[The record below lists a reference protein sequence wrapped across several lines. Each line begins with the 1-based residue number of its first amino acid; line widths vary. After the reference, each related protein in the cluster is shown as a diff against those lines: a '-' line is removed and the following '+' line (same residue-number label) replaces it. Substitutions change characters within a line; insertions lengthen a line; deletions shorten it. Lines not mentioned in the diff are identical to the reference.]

1 MQGINLTDQRTG
13 PDWRLPAGKRK
24 SKTALN
30 DGGTPS
36 LHGIVIKIIL
46 LGVLDAAMLFAVMV
60 LIGNQDYLF
69 AGVVT
74 LVTILVNW
82 VYLKR
87 GSLPAK
93 YLVPGLLFLM
103 VFQVYV
109 VGYSAYIAF
118 TNYGTMHNSD
128 KADAINALLL
138 NSQTRIAEAEV
149 YPLTVVTDP
158 AGELNFLVT
167 FADEQGNPEV
177 KVGGDQEVFVEAQN
191 PQFNSM
197 GKGVSADGYTELKF
211 TDVVARQDEVIK
223 FRVYVSDAPDS
234 YFIMTPD
241 ASQAVTFGPRLDYDE
256 ANDTMTRVEDGKVFF
271 DAGEGIYQSADG
283 EELAPGW
290 RVVVGFDNFTRAVT
304 EPGIR
309 EPLIRVTLWTFAF
322 AIISVLSTFAL
333 GLGLAILFNDSKL
346 RGQRW
351 YRVAMVLPYAFP
363 AFLSAFVWRALM
375 NKDFGFINQVLLG
388 GAEVPW
394 LTDEFL
400 AKVAILMVNLWL
412 GFPYMFLITTG
423 ALQSIPEELMESAR
437 IDGASPLQQL
447 RLIKLPLLLVSV
459 APLLI
464 TSFAFNFNNFSLIY
478 LLTGGGPKDFDASI
492 NVGHSDILISMVY
505 KIAFSTGEGR
515 DFGLASA
522 FSILIFFVVGTI
534 SYLSFRRTKT
544 LEDVN

>member
-1 MQGINLTDQRTG
+1 MSEQKLGLDF
-13 PDWRLPAGKRK
+13 RLPQGRK
-24 SKTALN
+24 KSNKHLN

-36 LHGIVIKIIL
+36 VFGIVVKIIL
-46 LGVLDAAMLFAVMV
+46 LGILDAAMLFAVMV
-60 LIGNQDYLF
+60 LIGNEDYLF

-74 LVTILVNW
+74 FITIIVNW
-82 VYLKR
+82 VFLKR

-93 YLVPGLLFLM
+93 YLLPGLLFML

-128 KADAINALLL
+128 KADAVNALLL
-138 NSQTRIAEAEV
+138 NGQTRIAEADV
-149 YPLTVVTDP
+149 YPLTVVVDE
-158 AGELNFLVT
+158 ANELNFLVT
-167 FADEQGNPEV
+167 FTDNNGNVEV
-177 KVGGDQEVFVEAQN
+177 KVGGDGEVFEAVAN
-191 PQFNSM
+191 PQFNSQ
-197 GKGVSADGYTELKF
+197 GKAVSADGYTELKF
-211 TDVVARQDEVIK
+211 AQVVERQEEVVTK
-223 FRVYVSDAPDS
+223 KVYLSSDPDS
-234 YFIMTPD
+234 YFIMTAD
-241 ASQAVTFGPRLDYDE
+241 AAQAVTFGPRLDYDE

-271 DAGEGIYQSADG
+271 DIGAGIYTAQDG

-290 RVVVGFDNFTRAVT
+290 RVVVGFDTFTRAVT
-304 EPGIR
+304 DRGFR
-309 EPLIRVTLWTFAF
+309 EPLIRVTIWTFAF

-333 GLGLAILFNDSKL
+333 GLGLAILFNDAKL

-363 AFLSAFVWRALM
+363 GFLSAFVWRALLQ
-375 NKDFGFINQVLLG
+375 KDYGFINQVLLG

-394 LTDEFL
+394 LTDELL

-423 ALQSIPEELMESAR
+423 ALQSIPDELMESAR
-437 IDGASPLQQL
+437 IDGATPFQQL

>member
-1 MQGINLTDQRTG
+1 MTDQKLG
-13 PDWRLPAGKRK
+13 LDFRLPGGKK
-24 SKTALN
+24 KTNKALN

-46 LGVLDAAMLFAVMV
+46 LALLDALMLFAVMI
-60 LIGNQDYLF
+60 LFGNEDYLF
-69 AGVVT
+69 AGIVT
-74 LVTILVNW
+74 LVTIFVNW
-82 VYLKR
+82 AYLKR
-87 GSLPAK
+87 GSLPLK
-93 YLVPGLLFLM
+93 YMLPGLLFLA
-103 VFQVYV
+103 VFQIYV

-118 TNYGTMHNSD
+118 TNYGSMHNSD
-128 KADAINALLL
+128 KSDAINALLL
-138 NSQTRIAEAEV
+138 NGQTRDLTADV
-149 YPLTVVTDP
+149 YPLTVVVDP
-158 AGELNFLVT
+158 SGELNFLVT
-167 FADEQGNPEV
+167 FTDEQGNSEV
-177 KVGGDQEVFVEAQN
+177 KVGADQEVFAQAAN
-191 PQFNSM
+191 PEFNSL
-197 GKGVSADGYTELKF
+197 GKAVGAEGFTELAFKE
-211 TDVVARQDEVIK
+211 VVERQDEVVK
-223 FRVYVSDAPDS
+223 MKVFLTEDQDS
-234 YFIMTPD
+234 LFIMTAD
-241 ASQAVTFGPRLDYDE
+241 AAQAVTFGPRLDFDE
-256 ANDTMTRVEDGKVFF
+256 VNDSMTRVEDGKVFF
-271 DAGEGIYQSADG
+271 DTGQGIYTAADG

-290 RVVVGFDNFTRAVT
+290 RVVIGLDNFVRAFT

-309 EPLIRVTLWTFAF
+309 EPLVRVTLWTFAF

-333 GLGLAILFNDSKL
+333 GLGLAILFNDAKL

-363 AFLSAFVWRALM
+363 GFLSAFVWRALL
-375 NKDFGFINQVLLG
+375 NKDYGFINVVLLG

-394 LTDEFL
+394 LTDELL

-437 IDGASPLQQL
+437 IDGASPWQQL

>member
-1 MQGINLTDQRTG
+1 MSEQKLGLDF
-13 PDWRLPAGKRK
+13 RLPSGKKK
-24 SKTALN
+24 SHSAVN

-36 LHGIVIKIIL
+36 LKGIIIKIIL
-46 LGVLDAAMLFAVMV
+46 LGIVDAAMLFAVMV

-74 LVTILVNW
+74 LVTIVINW
-82 VYLKR
+82 VFLRR
-87 GSLPAK
+87 GNLPAK
-93 YLVPGLLFLM
+93 YLLPGLLFLL

-118 TNYGTMHNSD
+118 TNYGTTHNSD

-138 NSQTRIAEAEV
+138 NGQTRVADANV
-149 YPLTVVTDP
+149 YPLTVVVDDS
-158 AGELNFLVT
+158 GELNLLVT
-167 FADEQGNPEV
+167 FTDESGNVEA
-177 KVGGDQEVFVEAQN
+177 KAGANGEVFAAVSN
-191 PQFNSM
+191 PQFNSF
-197 GKGVSADGYTELKF
+197 GKAVSAEGLTELQF
-211 TDVVARQDEVIK
+211 TQVVERQEEVVALK
-223 FRVYVSDAPDS
+223 VYLSTDLES
-234 YFIMTPD
+234 FFIMTPD
-241 ASQAVTFGPRLDYDE
+241 ASQAVTFRPRLDFDE
-256 ANDTMTRVEDGKVFF
+256 VNDTMTRVEDGKVFF
-271 DAGEGIYQSADG
+271 DTGQGIYTAQDG

-290 RVVVGFDNFTRAVT
+290 RVVVGLDNFTRAVT
-304 EPGIR
+304 DPGIR
-309 EPLIRVTLWTFAF
+309 EPLLRVTIWTFAF

-333 GLGLAILFNDSKL
+333 GLGLAILFNDAKL

-363 AFLSAFVWRALM
+363 AFLSAFVWRALL
-375 NKDFGFINQVLLG
+375 NENFGFVNQVLLG
-388 GAEVPW
+388 GAEIPW

-400 AKVAILMVNLWL
+400 AKVSILMVNLWL

-437 IDGASPLQQL
+437 IDGASPWQQL

-478 LLTGGGPKDFDASI
+478 LLTGGGPKDFEASI

>member
-1 MQGINLTDQRTG
+1 MTEQKLGLDF
-13 PDWRLPAGKRK
+13 RLPAGKKK
-24 SKTALN
+24 SRSAIN

-36 LHGIVIKIIL
+36 LLGIIVKIVL
-46 LGVLDAAMLFAVMV
+46 LGILDAAMLFAVMI
-60 LIGNQDYLF
+60 LIGNEDYLF

-74 LVTILVNW
+74 VTTIVINW
-82 VYLKR
+82 IFLTR
-87 GSLPAK
+87 GKLPAK
-93 YLVPGLLFLM
+93 YLLPGLLFML

-138 NSQTRIAEAEV
+138 NGQTRIQDANF
-149 YPLTVVTDP
+149 YPLTVTVDDT
-158 AGELNFLVT
+158 GELNFLVT
-167 FADEQGNPEV
+167 FTDEQGNVEV
-177 KVGGDQEVFVEAQN
+177 KAGANGEVFALVSN

-197 GKGVSADGYTELKF
+197 GKAVSADGLTELKF
-211 TDVVARQDEVIK
+211 AEVVERQEEV
-223 FRVYVSDAPDS
+223 VSKKVFLSSDPES

-241 ASQAVTFGPRLDYDE
+241 ASQAVTFGPRLDYSE
-256 ANDTMTRVEDGKVFF
+256 SNDTMTRVEDGKVFF
-271 DAGEGIYQSADG
+271 DTGQGIYTAADG

-290 RVVVGFDNFTRAVT
+290 RVVVGLDNFTRAVT
-304 EPGIR
+304 DPGIR
-309 EPLIRVTLWTFAF
+309 EPLLRVTIWTFAF
-322 AIISVLSTFAL
+322 AIISVISTFAL
-333 GLGLAILFNDSKL
+333 GLGLAILFNDAKL

-363 AFLSAFVWRALM
+363 AFLSAFVWRALL
-375 NKDFGFINQVLLG
+375 NENYGFVNQVLLG
-388 GAEVPW
+388 GAEIPW

-423 ALQSIPEELMESAR
+423 ALQSIPDELMESAR
-437 IDGASPLQQL
+437 IDGATPWQQL

-478 LLTGGGPKDFDASI
+478 LLTGGGPKDFEASI

>member
-1 MQGINLTDQRTG
+1 MSEQKLGLDF
-13 PDWRLPAGKRK
+13 RLPQGRK
-24 SKTALN
+24 KSNKHLN

-36 LHGIVIKIIL
+36 VFGIVVKIIL
-46 LGVLDAAMLFAVMV
+46 LGILDAAMLFAVMV
-60 LIGNQDYLF
+60 LIGNEDYLF

-74 LVTILVNW
+74 FITIIVNW
-82 VYLKR
+82 VFLKR

-93 YLVPGLLFLM
+93 YLLPGLLFML

-128 KADAINALLL
+128 KADAVNALLL
-138 NSQTRIAEAEV
+138 NGQTRIAEADV
-149 YPLTVVTDP
+149 YPLTVVVDE
-158 AGELNFLVT
+158 ANELNFLVT
-167 FADEQGNPEV
+167 FTDNNGNVEV
-177 KVGGDQEVFVEAQN
+177 KVGGDGEVFEAVAN
-191 PQFNSM
+191 PQFNSQ
-197 GKGVSADGYTELKF
+197 GKAVSADGYTELKF
-211 TDVVARQDEVIK
+211 AQVVERQEEVVTK
-223 FRVYVSDAPDS
+223 KVYLSSDPDS
-234 YFIMTPD
+234 YFIMTAD
-241 ASQAVTFGPRLDYDE
+241 AAQAVTFGPRLDYDE

-271 DAGEGIYQSADG
+271 DIGAGIYTAQDG

-304 EPGIR
+304 DPGIR
-309 EPLIRVTLWTFAF
+309 EPLIRVTIWTFAF

-333 GLGLAILFNDSKL
+333 GLGLAILFNDAKL

-363 AFLSAFVWRALM
+363 GFLSAFVWRALLQ
-375 NKDFGFINQVLLG
+375 KDYGFINQVLLG

-394 LTDEFL
+394 LTDELL

-423 ALQSIPEELMESAR
+423 ALQSIPDELMESAR
-437 IDGASPLQQL
+437 IDGATPFQQL

>member
-1 MQGINLTDQRTG
+1 MSEQKLGLDF
-13 PDWRLPAGKRK
+13 RLPAGKKK
-24 SKTALN
+24 SRSAIN

-36 LHGIVIKIIL
+36 LLGIVVKIVL
-46 LGVLDAAMLFAVMV
+46 LGILDAAMLFAVMV

-74 LVTILVNW
+74 LTTIIINW
-82 VYLKR
+82 IFLTR
-87 GSLPAK
+87 GKLPAK
-93 YLVPGLLFLM
+93 YLLPGLLFML

-138 NSQTRIAEAEV
+138 NGQTRIQDANF
-149 YPLTVVTDP
+149 YPLTVTVDET
-158 AGELNFLVT
+158 GELNFLVT
-167 FADEQGNPEV
+167 FTDEQGNVEV
-177 KVGGDQEVFVEAQN
+177 KAGANGEVFATVSN

-197 GKGVSADGYTELKF
+197 GKAVSADGLTELKF
-211 TDVVARQDEVIK
+211 AEVVERQEEVVVK
-223 FRVYVSDAPDS
+223 KVFLSSDPDS

-241 ASQAVTFGPRLDYDE
+241 ASQAVTFGPRLDYNE

-271 DAGEGIYQSADG
+271 DTGQGIYTAQDG

-304 EPGIR
+304 DPGIR
-309 EPLIRVTLWTFAF
+309 EPLLRVTIWTFAF
-322 AIISVLSTFAL
+322 AIISVLSTFVL
-333 GLGLAILFNDSKL
+333 GLGLAILFNDAKL

-363 AFLSAFVWRALM
+363 AFLSAFVWRALL
-375 NKDFGFINQVLLG
+375 NENYGFVNQVLLG
-388 GAEVPW
+388 GAEIPW

-423 ALQSIPEELMESAR
+423 ALQSIPDELMESAR
-437 IDGASPLQQL
+437 IDGATPWQQL

-478 LLTGGGPKDFDASI
+478 LLTGGGPKDFEASI

>member
-1 MQGINLTDQRTG
+1 MTEQKLGLDF
-13 PDWRLPAGKRK
+13 RLPEGRRK
-24 SKTALN
+24 KSTTLN

-36 LHGIVIKIIL
+36 LLGIVIKIVL
-46 LGVLDAAMLFAVMV
+46 LALVDAAMLFAVMV

-74 LVTILVNW
+74 VVTIMINW
-82 VYLKR
+82 VFLRR
-87 GSLPAK
+87 GNLPAK
-93 YLVPGLLFLM
+93 YLLPGLLFML
-103 VFQVYV
+103 VFQVFV

-128 KADAINALLL
+128 KPDAINALLL
-138 NSQTRIAEAEV
+138 NGQTRVAEASV
-149 YPLTVVTDP
+149 YPLSVVEAPDGSL
-158 AGELNFLVT
+158 AFLVS
-167 FADEQGNPEV
+167 FEDEAGNQEI
-177 KVGGDQEVFVEAQN
+177 KVGQANQVFSPAVD
-191 PQFNSM
+191 PQFNSL
-197 GKGVSADGYTELKF
+197 GKAVSAQGYQELSF
-211 TDVVARQDEVIK
+211 AEVVERQQEALRM
-223 FRVYVSDAPDS
+223 RVYLEADVESN
-234 YFIMTPD
+234 FIMTPD
-241 ASQAVTFGPRLDYDE
+241 ASQAVTFRPRLDYNE
-256 ANDTMTRVEDGKVFF
+256 QLDTMTRVEDGKVFF
-271 DAGEGIYQSADG
+271 DAGNGIYTAQDG

-290 RVVVGFDNFTRAVT
+290 RVFIGLENFVRAVT
-304 EPGIR
+304 EDGIR
-309 EPLIRVTLWTFAF
+309 GPLLRVTLWTFSF
-322 AIISVLSTFAL
+322 AILSVITTFAL
-333 GLGLAILFNDSKL
+333 GLGLAILFNDAKL

-363 AFLSAFVWRALM
+363 GFLSAFVWRALM
-375 NKDFGFINQVLLG
+375 NEDFGFINQVLLG
-388 GAEVPW
+388 GAEVAW

-400 AKVAILMVNLWL
+400 AKVSILMVNLWL

-423 ALQSIPEELMESAR
+423 ALQSIPNELMESAR
-437 IDGASPLQQL
+437 IDGASPWQQL

-478 LLTGGGPKDFDASI
+478 LLTGGGPKDFDATI

>member
-1 MQGINLTDQRTG
+1 MSEQKLGLDF
-13 PDWRLPAGKRK
+13 RLPSGKKK
-24 SKTALN
+24 SHSAVN

-36 LHGIVIKIIL
+36 LKGIIIKIIL
-46 LGVLDAAMLFAVMV
+46 LGLVDAAMLFAVMV

-74 LVTILVNW
+74 LVTIVINW
-82 VYLKR
+82 VFLRR
-87 GSLPAK
+87 GNLPAK
-93 YLVPGLLFLM
+93 YLLPGLLFLL

-118 TNYGTMHNSD
+118 TNYGTTHNSD
-128 KADAINALLL
+128 KPDAINALLL
-138 NSQTRIAEAEV
+138 NGQTRVAEASV
-149 YPLTVVTDP
+149 YPLTVVVDES
-158 AGELNFLVT
+158 GELNLLVT
-167 FADEQGNPEV
+167 FTDEAGNVEA
-177 KVGGDQEVFVEAQN
+177 KAGANGEVFTAVAN
-191 PQFNSM
+191 PAFNSL
-197 GKGVSADGYTELKF
+197 GKAVSADGLTELQFAEVVERQKE
-211 TDVVARQDEVIK
+211 VVALK
-223 FRVYVSDAPDS
+223 VYLSTDLES
-234 YFIMTPD
+234 FFIMTPD
-241 ASQAVTFGPRLDYDE
+241 ASQAVTFRPRLDFDE
-256 ANDTMTRVEDGKVFF
+256 VNDTMTRVEDGKVFF
-271 DAGEGIYQSADG
+271 DTGQGIYTAQDG

-304 EPGIR
+304 DPGIR
-309 EPLIRVTLWTFAF
+309 EPLLRVTIWTFAF

-333 GLGLAILFNDSKL
+333 GLGLAILFNDAKL

-363 AFLSAFVWRALM
+363 AFLSAFVWRALL
-375 NKDFGFINQVLLG
+375 NENYGFVNQVLLG
-388 GAEVPW
+388 GAEIPW

-400 AKVAILMVNLWL
+400 AKVSILMVNLWL

-437 IDGASPLQQL
+437 IDGASPWQQL

-478 LLTGGGPKDFDASI
+478 LLTGGGPKDFEASI

>member
-1 MQGINLTDQRTG
+1 MTEQKLGLDF
-13 PDWRLPAGKRK
+13 RLPAGKKK
-24 SKTALN
+24 SRSAIN

-36 LHGIVIKIIL
+36 LLGIIVKIVL
-46 LGVLDAAMLFAVMV
+46 LGILDAAMLFAVMI
-60 LIGNQDYLF
+60 LIGNEDYLF

-74 LVTILVNW
+74 VTTIVINW
-82 VYLKR
+82 IFLTR
-87 GSLPAK
+87 GKLPAK
-93 YLVPGLLFLM
+93 YLLPGLLFML

-138 NSQTRIAEAEV
+138 NGQTRIQDANF
-149 YPLTVVTDP
+149 YPLTVTVDDT
-158 AGELNFLVT
+158 GELNFLVT
-167 FADEQGNPEV
+167 FTDEQGNVEV
-177 KVGGDQEVFVEAQN
+177 KAGANGEVFALVSN

-197 GKGVSADGYTELKF
+197 GKAVSADGLTELKF
-211 TDVVARQDEVIK
+211 AEVVERQEEV
-223 FRVYVSDAPDS
+223 VSKKVFLSSDPES

-241 ASQAVTFGPRLDYDE
+241 ASQAVTFGPRLDYSE
-256 ANDTMTRVEDGKVFF
+256 SNDTMTRVEDGKVFF
-271 DAGEGIYQSADG
+271 DTGQGIYTAADG

-304 EPGIR
+304 DPGIR
-309 EPLIRVTLWTFAF
+309 EPLLRVTIWTFAF
-322 AIISVLSTFAL
+322 AIISVISTFAL
-333 GLGLAILFNDSKL
+333 GLGLAILFNDAKL

-363 AFLSAFVWRALM
+363 AFLSAFVWRALL
-375 NKDFGFINQVLLG
+375 NENYGFVNQVLLG
-388 GAEVPW
+388 GAEIPW

-423 ALQSIPEELMESAR
+423 ALQSIPDELMESAR
-437 IDGASPLQQL
+437 IDGATPWQQL

-478 LLTGGGPKDFDASI
+478 LLTGGGPKDFEASI

>member
-1 MQGINLTDQRTG
+1 MTEQKLGLDF
-13 PDWRLPAGKRK
+13 RLPAGKKK
-24 SKTALN
+24 SRSAIN

-36 LHGIVIKIIL
+36 LLGIIVKIVL
-46 LGVLDAAMLFAVMV
+46 LGILDAAMLFAVMV
-60 LIGNQDYLF
+60 LIGNEDYLF
-69 AGVVT
+69 AGIVT
-74 LVTILVNW
+74 VTTIIINW
-82 VYLKR
+82 IFLTR
-87 GSLPAK
+87 GKLPAK
-93 YLVPGLLFLM
+93 YLLPGLLFML

-138 NSQTRIAEAEV
+138 NGQTRIQDANF
-149 YPLTVVTDP
+149 YPLTVTVDDT
-158 AGELNFLVT
+158 GELNFLVT
-167 FADEQGNPEV
+167 FTDEQGNVQV
-177 KVGGDQEVFVEAQN
+177 KAGANGEVFALVSN

-197 GKGVSADGYTELKF
+197 GKAVSADGLTELKF
-211 TDVVARQDEVIK
+211 AEVVERQEEV
-223 FRVYVSDAPDS
+223 VSKKVFLSSDPES

-241 ASQAVTFGPRLDYDE
+241 ASQAVTFGPRLDYSE
-256 ANDTMTRVEDGKVFF
+256 SNDTMTRVEDGKVFF
-271 DAGEGIYQSADG
+271 DTGQGIYTAADG

-304 EPGIR
+304 DPGIR
-309 EPLIRVTLWTFAF
+309 EPLLRVTIWTFAF
-322 AIISVLSTFAL
+322 AIISVISTFAL
-333 GLGLAILFNDSKL
+333 GLGLAILFNDAKL

-363 AFLSAFVWRALM
+363 AFLSAFVWRALL
-375 NKDFGFINQVLLG
+375 NENYGFVNQVLLG
-388 GAEVPW
+388 GAEIPW

-423 ALQSIPEELMESAR
+423 ALQSIPDELMESAR
-437 IDGASPLQQL
+437 IDGATPWQQL

-478 LLTGGGPKDFDASI
+478 LLTGGGPKDFEASI